1 MKNRWTVEQFASS
14 SLESGGWGRGRFHN
28 KLFDGLILVMN
39 FCGDKLLRFRKGKF
53 TYFLDF
59 TRIKFWELQLKQ
71 NFKKFD
77 FRITLFR
84 ESKKQR
90 SFVRIR
96 LTVSRISQKFAK
108 LQNFILAIIYS
119 LKGALSGLRQ
129 FMSNWKPFKNDR
141 KCFLFHLKALF
152 VLKIFKF
159 LSCLFGYRN
168 GSIKRQC
175 YFQILWRHSLVKK
188 LFWYTYCPISREV
201 IKIRK
206 WNSIS

>member
-1 MKNRWTVEQFASS
+1 MKNRWTVDQFASS
-14 SLESGGWGRGRFHN
+14 TLEFAGWGRGRFPN
-28 KLFDGLILVMN
+28 KLFDGLIKVMN

-96 LTVSRISQKFAK
+96 LTVSWIWQTFAK
-108 LQNFILAIIYS
+108 LRNFILAIIYS
-119 LKGALSGLRQ
+119 LKGALSRLRQ
-129 FMSNWKPFKNDR
+129 FMCNWKPLKNDG

-168 GSIKRQC
+168 GSIKR
-175 YFQILWRHSLVKK
+175 
-188 LFWYTYCPISREV
+188 
-201 IKIRK
+201 
-206 WNSIS
+206 